1 MKQSIINSICKSN
14 TLKTIIANIA
24 KDSTDDD
31 LQDLEQDI
39 YLELLTKDEETIEN
53 LFYSGQLN
61 YYLTR
66 MVINNINS
74 KTSRYYYRYKK
85 NKAKNIPLDEW
96 KETADSD

>member
-1 MKQSIINSICKSN
+1 MKQSVICNIYKNN
-14 TLKTIIANIA
+14 TLRTIISNIA
-24 KDSTDDD
+24 KDTTDDD

-39 YLELLTKDEETIEN
+39 YLELLTKDEETIDD
-53 LFYSGQLN
+53 LFLKGQLN
-61 YYLTR
+61 YYITR

-85 NKAKNIPLDEW
+85 NKMKNVPLDEW